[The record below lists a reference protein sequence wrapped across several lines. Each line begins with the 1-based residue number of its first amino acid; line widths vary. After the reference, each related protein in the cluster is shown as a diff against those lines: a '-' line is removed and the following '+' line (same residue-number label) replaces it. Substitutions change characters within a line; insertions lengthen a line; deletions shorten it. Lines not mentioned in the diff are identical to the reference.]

1 MLGKVKWVL
10 YTFAALLLGGTLQAQ
25 TNYYVNVATGSDSN
39 TPTQAQNPSTPW
51 KTIGHVDGNVTIGSA
66 GTVVNVAAGTY
77 TANLTCA
84 NNGVSAVVCTNEGGI
99 SQSRRLSYKCSTP
112 ATFSMLGTTGGC
124 YITQTPSTSVVQAAW
139 SLEGAPN
146 GSNFVDIIGF
156 HFGPNPASHAAIVGF
171 CDDAGLAQ
179 GGQCPNVNS
188 VHAIGNLIEPMGQ
201 TLFNGANCA
210 ANGSSFGAGIDLNDK
225 HSFWVADAQVIGNI
239 IAPYGNPGICK
250 FGYSI
255 YANGKNQIIEN
266 NIMWGAPIGLH
277 VYDQGC
283 GYIISNNDI
292 FNMGDYGMIVWN
304 TTDFPGDAIAC
315 NPKGINSIV
324 NNVIDNTG
332 VGWTHLLADS
342 GSGMQLRQECDS
354 THPTLVSNNLQF
366 GNTNANY
373 IGYQGAPPDSC
384 AQTINTIS
392 EAPATTFVSYSNAP
406 TSANDLHIKAGSL
419 AINGGTS
426 SCVAGGATCVSGAD
440 IVGVA
445 RPTGGAQGV
454 GAFAFVSA
462 GVPIVAFNP
471 SPLTF
476 GTIATS
482 ASQTLTG
489 VLTNSGAA
497 NLTFSTAAIS
507 GTNAFDFVITST
519 TCVSPLTAGSSCNY
533 VITFTPSATGT
544 RSANLTLADNAA
556 GSPHQLPLTGTGGAP
571 GITFNPTSLSFGVVA
586 VGQCSVGQAY
596 TVTSTGTTNMSITG
610 NPTITGTNTGDF
622 TFGGLGNCPTTGTF
636 APGGSCTFSMK
647 FCPTAAGSR
656 SAQENIF
663 TNVTGSPQNQP
674 ATGTGGTAVAGLSPS
689 SASCGSQQVGTSVT
703 CQAFTLTNTGNINLT
718 GLTISFTGANAASY
732 SQSNTCPA
740 NQTLAPSA
748 SCTITLFFK
757 PVAAGTQ
764 TANLSIASN
773 DPASP
778 TLAALTGTGA
788 TPATIT
794 LGPQTFNFGNVLV
807 GTTTASTNITVVNN
821 GGSAATI
828 SSVTTSA
835 PFALTNGCPISPA
848 TLAAGGNCLIGATAS
863 PSTTGTVNGAI
874 TIVDSAAGS
883 PHVASLSV
891 TGTAPTASLT
901 PSSLAFGNQT
911 VGTATSL
918 QSASLANT
926 GTGPMTFTI
935 ALGGTDPGDYILL
948 ANACSSPLQAGQSCL
963 IPVEFKPTTSGSRPA
978 SIVVTDSA
986 SGSPHSTTLSG
997 TGIATAP
1004 AISLS
1009 VTSVN
1014 FGNQPVGTNSGSLPI
1029 VVTNTGTANLTVS
1042 GVTPTG
1048 DFSETTTCG
1057 TVTPGNTCVV
1067 NGTFSPSSAGTGTGQ
1082 FSITSNAASSPD
1094 LVSLQGFGTQT
1105 GATLTP
1111 TSVSFGSV
1119 TVGQPSTLHTLTL
1132 ANTGNTTLGLST
1144 PTMTGANPGDF
1155 TLPGVCGASLA
1166 PNATCFYSFTF
1177 IPGGAGSRSATFT
1190 QPFTGGVTSVTDS
1203 FTGTGVATA
1212 PAVGLAP
1219 TSMDFGS
1226 QTQSTTSGI
1235 KSIQLNNTGTANLT
1249 ISSIAATGANAAD
1262 FTVTSHCTSP
1272 LIAGGSCAVDVT
1284 FTPSTTAAE
1293 TAAVTFTTNAA
1304 SSPDHTNLAGL
1315 GVAAPAPHVT
1325 FPSGSFPSSV
1335 SFSPPS
1341 IQTGTTSG
1349 AQTISPVNNGE
1360 ANLVVASATLGG
1372 TDPGDYTMTNGCGTV
1387 TPGNSCSITLNCKPT
1402 AAGSRPA
1409 TLTVTDNTTTSPHV
1423 VTLSCT
1429 GFVGT
1434 PTLVLAVSTIN
1445 FGNTTVG
1452 TTSGPAVFTISN
1464 TGLATATSVAITS
1477 GSSEFSVSD
1486 TCGGSITAG
1495 SSCSATVRFSPT
1507 VLCGQTAPNDPS
1519 TCVSNV
1525 HQGQVSVASNTSNS
1539 PQNISLQGTAIPIPP
1554 PQGPIVF
1561 SMSGAAV
1568 WGGHAFIGSH

>member
-1 MLGKVKWVL
+1 MKWIL
-10 YTFAALLLGGTLQAQ
+10 SIFAALLLGGTLQAQ
-25 TNYYVNVATGSDSN
+25 TPTKFASATGSSSSACTVG
-39 TPTQAQNPSTPW
+39 TPG
-51 KTIGHVDGNVTIGSA
+51 TIA
-66 GTVVNVAAGTY
+66 R
-77 TANLTCA
+77 C
-84 NNGVSAVVCTNEGGI
+84 
-99 SQSRRLSYKCSTP
+99 
-112 ATFSMLGTTGGC
+112 
-124 YITQTPSTSVVQAAW
+124 
-139 SLEGAPN
+139 
-146 GSNFVDIIGF
+146 
-156 HFGPNPASHAAIVGF
+156 
-171 CDDAGLAQ
+171 
-179 GGQCPNVNS
+179 
-188 VHAIGNLIEPMGQ
+188 
-201 TLFNGANCA
+201 
-210 ANGSSFGAGIDLNDK
+210 
-225 HSFWVADAQVIGNI
+225 
-239 IAPYGNPGICK
+239 
-250 FGYSI
+250 
-255 YANGKNQIIEN
+255 
-266 NIMWGAPIGLH
+266 
-277 VYDQGC
+277 
-283 GYIISNNDI
+283 
-292 FNMGDYGMIVWN
+292 
-304 TTDFPGDAIAC
+304 DAIAVPGDVIQVL
-315 NPKGINSIV
+315 NSGASPTYLGTFNIKSSGTSSQRITWIAQTAHGPKFDGVVNISGSFVTWQGMDITDTSTAADGITTILNNTPPVYGQSVWILGNYIHDIRFSTSPGCAGGNSGILIAAGSGNFIV
-324 NNVIDNTG
+324 DSNIVLRAGNWGGCTTTQGTSAHGLYISGFNGLVTNNQVSNAAGYGIELFHNACENVIANNTVFHNYTG
-332 VGWTHLLADS
+332 GIQMAAPADGLAPCAALGNDF
-342 GSGMQLRQECDS
+342 G
-354 THPTLVSNNLQF
+354 TVSNNLVIHNAF
-366 GNTNANY
+366 GTGVGTLHANFGIIFGTSGPGAHNKAFNNFLAGNLTNGGGQLNAVFTSS
-373 IGYQGAPPDSC
+373 GVPAPQLSGNLG
-384 AQTINTIS
+384 QT
-392 EAPATTFVSYSNAP
+392 ATTGIFVNYQDDGSGDYHL
-406 TSANDLHIKAGSL
+406 TSGST
-419 AINGGTS
+419 ARNVGIGGTNP
-426 SCVAGGATCVSGAD
+426 CAVSPGITPCIPSAD
-440 IVGVA
+440 IVGLA
-445 RPTGGAQGV
+445 RPTSNIQDIGAYS
-454 GAFAFVSA
+454 FAST
-462 GVPIVAFNP
+462 GVPVVSFGP
-471 SPLTF
+471 SPLAF
-476 GTIATS
+476 GTVAVSSTS
-482 ASQTLTG
+482 SQTG
-489 VLTNSGAA
+489 VLTNSGSA
-497 NLTFSTAAIS
+497 NLTFSAASIS
-507 GTNAFDFVITST
+507 GTNAADFSITST
-519 TCVSPLTAGSSCNY
+519 TCSSPLSAGSSCNY
-533 VITFTPSATGT
+533 VITFTPSAAGA
-544 RSANLTLADNAA
+544 RSANLTLTDNAA
-556 GSPHQLPLTGTGGAP
+556 GSPHQLPLTGTGGTP
-571 GITFNPTSLSFGVVA
+571 GLTLNPTSLSFGVVA
-586 VGQCSVGQAY
+586 VGSCSVGQAY
-596 TVTSTGTTNMSITG
+596 TVTSTGTVNMSITG
-610 NPTITGTNTGDF
+610 NPTITGTNAGDY
-622 TFGGLGNCPTTGTF
+622 TFGGVGNCPTTGTF
-636 APGGSCTFSMK
+636 APGGSCTYSMK
-647 FCPTAAGSR
+647 FCPTAAGTR
-656 SAQENIF
+656 TAQENIF

-794 LGPQTFNFGNVLV
+794 LGPQTFNFNNVLV
-807 GTTTASTNITVVNN
+807 GTTTASTSITVVNN
-821 GGSAATI
+821 GGTAATI
-828 SSVTTSA
+828 SSVTTAS
-835 PFALTNGCPISPA
+835 PFALTNGCPA
-848 TLAAGGNCLIGATAS
+848 TLAAGGNCLIGVTAT
-863 PSTTGTVNGAI
+863 PSTTGTVNGAV
-874 TIVDSAAGS
+874 TIVDSASGS

-891 TGTAPTASLT
+891 TGTAPVASLT
-901 PSSLAFGNQT
+901 SSLAFGNQT
-911 VGTATSL
+911 VGTATSS

-935 ALGGTDPGDYILL
+935 ALGGSDPGDYILL
-948 ANACSSPLQAGQSCL
+948 GNACASPLQAGQSCL

-997 TGIATAP
+997 TGIAAAP

-1042 GVTPTG
+1042 SVTPTG
-1048 DFSETTTCG
+1048 NFSQTNTCG
-1057 TVTPGNTCVV
+1057 TVAPGATCIIS
-1067 NGTFSPSSAGTGTGQ
+1067 GTFSPLSAGTLTGQ

-1144 PTMTGANPGDF
+1144 PTMTGANPSDF
-1155 TLPGVCGASLA
+1155 TLPGACGVSLA

-1190 QPFTGGVTSVTDS
+1190 QPFTGGVASVTDS
-1203 FTGTGVATA
+1203 FTGTGIATA

-1226 QTQSTTSGI
+1226 QTQSTTSA
-1235 KSIQLNNTGTANLT
+1235 KKTIQLNNTGTANLT

-1402 AAGSRPA
+1402 AAGTRPA
-1409 TLTVTDNTTTSPHV
+1409 TLTVTDNTATSPHV

-1507 VLCGQTAPNDPS
+1507 ALCGQTAPNDPS

-1525 HQGQVSVASNTSNS
+1525 HLGQISVASNTSNS
-1539 PQNISLQGTAIPIPP
+1539 PQNISLQGTAIPTPP

>member
-1 MLGKVKWVL
+1 MKWIL
-10 YTFAALLLGGTLQAQ
+10 SIFAALLLAGTLQAQ
-25 TNYYVNVATGSDSN
+25 TDYYVNPSTGNDAN

-51 KTIGHVDGNVTIGSA
+51 KTLQHCVDTFTLGAAGATCHGLAGNYSDLHTLAGCAGVQTNVCVDRGGTSDSVRFTLQCDVADSCKLIGAPVHGYDAIVEANYTTFAGFEVGPCANCNAGVAVLGGTNFNNAGTNVRIISNYIHDIAQNGNDGNGFGNGCPSSGMVIADFKGQNIPGLQVVGNRINNGGLFSLTSCNQFHGLYINGPTLAQNNIISNIVGEGVNFGPSPCGGSVTGN
-66 GTVVNVAAGTY
+66 TVFHNGQRGILIASYSGDNCASFGGDGHMTVNNNIAD
-77 TANLTCA
+77 
-84 NNGVSAVVCTNEGGI
+84 NNGVNNS
-99 SQSRRLSYKCSTP
+99 
-112 ATFSMLGTTGGC
+112 
-124 YITQTPSTSVVQAAW
+124 
-139 SLEGAPN
+139 
-146 GSNFVDIIGF
+146 
-156 HFGPNPASHAAIVGF
+156 
-171 CDDAGLAQ
+171 GL
-179 GGQCPNVNS
+179 
-188 VHAIGNLIEPMGQ
+188 
-201 TLFNGANCA
+201 
-210 ANGSSFGAGIDLNDK
+210 
-225 HSFWVADAQVIGNI
+225 
-239 IAPYGNPGICK
+239 
-250 FGYSI
+250 
-255 YANGKNQIIEN
+255 
-266 NIMWGAPIGLH
+266 
-277 VYDQGC
+277 GC
-283 GYIISNNDI
+283 GIGES
-292 FNMGDYGMIVWN
+292 GTVGN
-304 TTDFPGDAIAC
+304 T
-315 NPKGINSIV
+315 N
-324 NNVIDNTG
+324 
-332 VGWTHLLADS
+332 LY
-342 GSGMQLRQECDS
+342 
-354 THPTLVSNNLQF
+354 SNNLLQ
-366 GNTNANY
+366 GNSHGDAVCLAT
-373 IGYQGAPPDSC
+373 SSSVL
-384 AQTINTIS
+384 NTKN
-392 EAPATTFVSYSNAP
+392 EATATTFVTFNNNGLGDYHLKTGTLASNSGVSTCA
-406 TSANDLHIKAGSL
+406 SGGIAN
-419 AINGGTS
+419 
-426 SCVAGGATCVSGAD
+426 CFPATDFDSV
-440 IVGVA
+440 V
-445 RPTGGAQGV
+445 RPTGGAQSI
-454 GAFAFVSA
+454 GAYVLVTAGSPSVS
-462 GVPIVAFNP
+462 FSP
-471 SPLTF
+471 SPLAF
-476 GTIATS
+476 GTVPTSTTATLS
-482 ASQTLTG
+482 VTLTNTG
-489 VLTNSGAA
+489 TAS
-497 NLTFSTAAIS
+497 LTFTAPSIS
-507 GTNAFDFVITST
+507 GTNAPEFVINST
-519 TCVSPLTAGSSCNY
+519 TCSTSLAAGSNCAY
-533 VITFTPSATGT
+533 VIAFTPTAASL

-556 GSPHQLPLTGTGGAP
+556 GSPHQVPLNGTGGAP
-571 GITFNPTSLSFGVVA
+571 AITISPTSLSFGVVIPGTTTSA
-586 VGQCSVGQAY
+586 Q
-596 TVTSTGTTNMSITG
+596 TVTLTSTGTSALMFTAPFTF
-610 NPTITGTNTGDF
+610 TGTDF
-622 TFGGLGNCPTTGTF
+622 SFGPIVPPSNCSTGTPLN
-636 APGGSCTFSMK
+636 PGQSCTFGVK
-647 FCPTAAGSR
+647 FIPSAVGAR
-656 SAQENIF
+656 SGTVSLP
-663 TNVTGSPQNQP
+663 TNVTGSPQTI
-674 ATGTGGTAVAGLSPS
+674 ALSGTGGAAVAGLSPS

-794 LGPQTFNFGNVLV
+794 LGPQTFNFNNVLV

-821 GGSAATI
+821 GGTAATI

-835 PFALTNGCPISPA
+835 PFALTNGCPA
-848 TLAAGGNCLIGATAS
+848 TLPSTGNCLIAITAN
-863 PSTTGTVNGAI
+863 PSTTGTVNGAV
-874 TIVDSAAGS
+874 TIVDSASGS

-891 TGTAPTASLT
+891 TGTAPTASLA

-911 VGTATSL
+911 VGTATSS

-1029 VVTNTGTANLTVS
+1029 VVTNTGTDNLTVS
-1042 GVTPTG
+1042 SVTPTG
-1048 DFSETTTCG
+1048 NFSQT
-1057 TVTPGNTCVV
+1057 NTCTTIIPGATCTI
-1067 NGTFSPSSAGTGTGQ
+1067 NGTFSPLSAGTITGQ
-1082 FSITSNAASSPD
+1082 FSIVSNAASSPD
-1094 LVSLQGFGTQT
+1094 LVTLQGFGTQT

-1144 PTMTGANPGDF
+1144 PTMTGANPSDF
-1155 TLPGVCGASLA
+1155 TLPGACGVSLA

-1226 QTQSTTSGI
+1226 LTQSTTSA
-1235 KSIQLNNTGTANLT
+1235 KKTIQLNNTGTANLT
-1249 ISSIAATGANAAD
+1249 ISSITATGANAAD

-1409 TLTVTDNTTTSPHV
+1409 TLTVTDNTATSPHV

-1507 VLCGQTAPNDPS
+1507 ALCGQTAPNDPS

-1525 HQGQVSVASNTSNS
+1525 HLGQISVASNTSNS
-1539 PQNISLQGTAIPIPP
+1539 PQNISLQGTAIPTPP

-1561 SMSGAAV
+1561 TMSGAV
-1568 WGGHAFIGSH
+1568 TMGGHVLIGGH